1 MRVYRPLVRGVSAG
15 SVKRDMLNQLSP
27 HFGSVIPRS
36 VLNGLCL
43 RIESGG
49 KGSLVI
55 FDIVVAI
62 IIVVIAALLG
72 ILVHP
77 VLWVII
83 IAAVLWL
90 FGRSRSRARV

>member
-1 MRVYRPLVRGVSAG
+1 
-15 SVKRDMLNQLSP
+15 
-27 HFGSVIPRS
+27 
-36 VLNGLCL
+36 L

-62 IIVVIAALLG
+62 IIVIIAALLG

-90 FGRSRSRARV
+90 FGRSRSRTRV

>member
-1 MRVYRPLVRGVSAG
+1 
-15 SVKRDMLNQLSP
+15 
-27 HFGSVIPRS
+27 
-36 VLNGLCL
+36 VLNGSCL

-90 FGRSRSRARV
+90 FGRSRSRARA

>member
-1 MRVYRPLVRGVSAG
+1 VSGKESQENRLETAH
-15 SVKRDMLNQLSP
+15 VC
-27 HFGSVIPRS
+27 RS
-36 VLNGLCL
+36 S
-43 RIESGG
+43 RAA

-55 FDIVVAI
+55 FDIVVAV